1 MKTAVIYWSG
11 TGNTEL
17 MAKAVLEGMK
27 GAGADAV
34 IMTPDQVKA
43 SEVEGFD
50 AVALGCPAMGDE
62 VLEEA
67 EFEPMFQD
75 IKGKLAGKKA
85 ALFGSY
91 GWGDGAWMRSWESDC
106 SQAGISLVCDS
117 VMCCNE
123 PDENGI
129 EECKALGKKLA
140 E

>member
-1 MKTAVIYWSG
+1 
-11 TGNTEL
+11 
-17 MAKAVLEGMK
+17 
-27 GAGADAV
+27 
-34 IMTPDQVKA
+34 
-43 SEVEGFD
+43 
-50 AVALGCPAMGDE
+50 MGDE

-75 IKGKLAGKKA
+75 IKGKLAGKKV